1 MRVCVMYACL
11 YSGTVREK
19 ERYEGVTGT
28 SSTASNG
35 EFKNINSQINW
46 MLALHC
52 MCVESQVCVSYLT
65 ITDSSTFIDCRVN
78 GEKEEKEGEQREGVT
93 AGSQQ
98 QMVSGFLPAELS
110 LSSLFLSAL
119 LPHVLSCITCR
130 IMYHLTSASLV
141 MYSIY
146 LIYCL
151 TLN

>member
-1 MRVCVMYACL
+1 
-11 YSGTVREK
+11 
-19 ERYEGVTGT
+19 
-28 SSTASNG
+28 
-35 EFKNINSQINW
+35 

-130 IMYHLTSASLV
+130 IMYHLTSARLV